1 MRNKSHEG
9 RARCTFEATSSS
21 AALKIFNNYN
31 IIMTSNRDIRSVVLL
46 PPLLIFG
53 CSSEF
58 HAGFEHFDD
67 LKNFILNVL
76 KEKSFASWALA
87 T

>member
-1 MRNKSHEG
+1 
-9 RARCTFEATSSS
+9 
-21 AALKIFNNYN
+21 
-31 IIMTSNRDIRSVVLL
+31 MTSNRDIRSVVLL